1 MRDSEEEDN
10 FSSPQTASSSV
21 LDIAAEAPLVEPASQ
36 LLAVS
41 PNAGPVLPILFALS
55 ASHALNDTIQSLIP
69 SIYPLLKTKYALS
82 YFEIGII
89 TFVFQC
95 CGSVFQP
102 VVGYYTDKRPQ
113 PFSLAV
119 GMTFSLVGLML
130 LSQASMY
137 GFILLA
143 AGTIGVGSS
152 IFHPESSRVA
162 RLASG
167 GRYGFAQSLF
177 QVGGNSGTALGP
189 LLAAAIVVPFGQGS
203 IAVFSIL
210 ALIGIALLT
219 FVGRWYTKYL
229 AEHAAQPKKK
239 AAAERRDLSPR
250 QIQGAIAILLLLI
263 FSKYFYMVSL
273 SSYYTLYLMS
283 KFQFS
288 EQAAQIY
295 LFIFLAAVAVGTLAG
310 GPIGD
315 RIGFKAVIWGSIL
328 GVLPF
333 TLLLPH
339 VGPVMTAILTV
350 PIGLIMASAFS
361 AIMVYAQELLPARV
375 GLVAGLFFGFAFGIA
390 GIGGVVLGWFADLW
404 GIGFVYQLCAWLP
417 AIGVITVFLPNLH
430 RKVQA
435 SPAS

>member
-1 MRDSEEEDN
+1 MRDLQEDE
-10 FSSPQTASSSV
+10 SSRSAETASASV
-21 LDIAAEAPLVEPASQ
+21 LEIAAEAPLVEPATLPAPAQGS
-36 LLAVS
+36 
-41 PNAGPVLPILFALS
+41 GPVLPILLALS

-69 SIYPLLKTKYALS
+69 SIYPLLVEQYKLS
-82 YFEIGII
+82 YTDVGLI

-95 CGSVFQP
+95 SGSVFQP
-102 VVGYYTDKRPQ
+102 LVGYWTDKRPQ

-119 GMTFSLVGLML
+119 GMTFSLVGLIL
-130 LSQASMY
+130 LSQASLY

-203 IAVFSIL
+203 IALFSVL
-210 ALIGIALLT
+210 ALLGIGLLT
-219 FVGRWYTKYL
+219 YVGRWYARYL
-229 AEHAAQPKKK
+229 AEHAARPKKK

-250 QIQGAIAILLLLI
+250 QIQGAIAVLLLLI
-263 FSKYFYMVSL
+263 FSKYFYLVSL
-273 SSYYTLYLMS
+273 SSYYTLYLIET
-283 KFQFS
+283 FQFTK
-288 EQAAQIY
+288 QAAQIY
-295 LFIFLAAVAVGTLAG
+295 LFIFLASVAVGTLAG

-333 TLLLPH
+333 TLALPH
-339 VGPVMTAILTV
+339 AGPVLTAILTV
-350 PIGLIMASAFS
+350 PIGVIMASAFS

-390 GIGGVVLGWFADLW
+390 GIGGVVLGWFADIW
-404 GIGFVYQLCAWLP
+404 GIHFVYQVCAWLP
-417 AIGVITVFLPNLH
+417 AIGVMTVFLPNLH
-430 RKVQA
+430 RQA
-435 SPAS
+435 GKAPA